1 MKLILLVGLI
11 TFSISAFAKS
21 TVRGD
26 MLKLLPPE
34 LNALTPK
41 STEGE
46 IEKTFKLKIR
56 SKDEDAIYLKD
67 QTTIGIKKSR
77 FQYFYVVAT
86 QEMKEKTKGL
96 FRRVYSN
103 LYPQEK
109 ARIQKSLSGTDHT
122 AGRTIIMEVPG
133 ENLKLEF
140 INNESKTLR
149 SVVIWPMD
157 GEHP

>member
-11 TFSISAFAKS
+11 TLSISINAKP
-21 TVRGD
+21 TVRGE
-26 MLKLLPPE
+26 MIKLLPSE
-34 LNALTPK
+34 LSALTNK

-46 IEKTFKLKIR
+46 IEKAFKAKIR
-56 SKDEDAIYLKD
+56 SKDKDAIYLQD
-67 QTTIGIKKSR
+67 QTTIGIKKSH
-77 FQYFYVVAT
+77 FHYVYVVAT

-96 FRRVYSN
+96 FRQVYSN

-109 ARIQKSLSGTDHT
+109 ARIQKSLSETDHT
-122 AGRTIIMEVPG
+122 AGSTITMEVPG

-149 SVVIWPMD
+149 SMVIWPMD
-157 GEHP
+157 GDHP